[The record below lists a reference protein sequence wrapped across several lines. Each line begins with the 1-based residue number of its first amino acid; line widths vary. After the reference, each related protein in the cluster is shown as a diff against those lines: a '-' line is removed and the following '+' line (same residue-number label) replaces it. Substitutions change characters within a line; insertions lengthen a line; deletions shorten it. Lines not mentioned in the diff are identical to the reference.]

1 MAITI
6 RRSIRANFSFTLTG
20 SLIYSACQWAMVA
33 LVTKY
38 SENDLSNLVIAL
50 SVSAP
55 VIVFFNLQ
63 LRLLQALDADNKY
76 LFGDLLS
83 LRLIAQC
90 LSLLVIGSWAYL
102 FTDNSALATCIIL
115 ISLSR
120 AFYSIGESFYGEQQ
134 KAERMGGIASSMSLK
149 GLLSITVFG
158 YFLVIRDDLTAAL
171 MAWGSM
177 HFLMLVFDVRQTLAL
192 GMAAKQL
199 LPTVNFS
206 AMASL
211 AKKGMP
217 LGFSGLLISL
227 QINIPNYALMSSEY
241 KSEVGVFGAILFLT
255 TIGRKII
262 ESGVRAT
269 GPRLANVLS
278 EGRLERFQQLRMKL
292 AALSGGL
299 GVLGFAVALAF
310 GEQLL
315 SILYTDSFIPYSK
328 VLLWV
333 IIGETF
339 NFSALALEH
348 ALSAGR
354 KIDAQLKS
362 ITSSVVVL
370 LAASWLLIPENGV
383 AGAAWAVTLGGLARL
398 LTTLF
403 LTKRFDELR

>member
-1 MAITI
+1 MATAI

-38 SENDLSNLVIAL
+38 SEGDLSNLVIAL

-63 LRLLQALDADNKY
+63 LRLLQALDASNKY
-76 LFGDLLS
+76 RFGDLLS

-90 LSLLVIGSWAYL
+90 LSLLVLGSWAYL
-102 FTDNSALATCIIL
+102 YANNSALATCVIL

-120 AFYSIGESFYGEQQ
+120 AFYSIGETFYGEQQ
-134 KAERMGGIASSMSLK
+134 KAERMGGIASSMSVK
-149 GLLSITVFG
+149 GVLSILAFS
-158 YFLVIRDDLTAAL
+158 YFLIMRGDLTSAL
-171 MAWGSM
+171 LAWTSV
-177 HFLMLVFDVRQTLAL
+177 HFLMLVFDARQTILL
-192 GMAAKQL
+192 GMGVKQL
-199 LPTVNFS
+199 LPTANFKAMS
-206 AMASL
+206 AL
-211 AKKGMP
+211 VKKGMP
-217 LGFSGLLISL
+217 LGISGLLISL
-227 QINIPNYALMSSEY
+227 QINIPNYALMTSEY
-241 KSEVGVFGAILFLT
+241 KDEVGVFGAILFLT

-269 GPRLANVLS
+269 GPRLANVLA
-278 EGRLERFQQLRMKL
+278 EGRLARFQQLRLKL
-292 AALSGGL
+292 TVLSGGL
-299 GVLGFAVALAF
+299 GVLGLAVAFVF

-315 SILYTDSFIPYSK
+315 SILYTDAFMPYAGI
-328 VLLWV
+328 LLWV

-370 LAASWLLIPENGV
+370 LAASWWLIPTHGV
-383 AGAAWAVTLGGLARL
+383 AGAAWAVALGGFARL
-398 LTTLF
+398 TTSLL
-403 LTKRFDELR
+403 LTKHFDVRQ